1 MPPSGLKFSK
11 THEWVRLDGQ
21 HAVIGISDFAVKE
34 LTDLVYIELPK
45 IGTPVAVGKVFGE
58 VESVK
63 AVSDLY
69 SPVAGEV
76 IDANTRL
83 ADDLSLLSSDPY
95 GDGWIAKIQ
104 LSDSSGIGQLMDQAQ
119 YEAFCAAGGH

>member
-11 THEWVRLDGQ
+11 THEWVRLEGDR
-21 HAVIGISDFAVKE
+21 AVIGISDFAVKE

-45 IGTPVAVGKVFGE
+45 VGNQVAVGRVFGE

-69 SPVAGEV
+69 APVSGKV

-83 ADDLSLLSSDPY
+83 VDDLSLLSTDPY

-104 LSDSSGIGQLMDQAQ
+104 LSDSAGIGQLMDQAQ